1 MLTNK
6 KILKTKVI
14 DGVRFELIDIAGS
27 MRVLTK
33 DLKSKRK
40 FFWKKEN

>member
-6 KILKTKVI
+6 KMLKTKVI

-27 MRVLTK
+27 MKLLTK
-33 DLKSKRK
+33 DLKLKRK
-40 FFWKKEN
+40 FFWKKVN